1 MPREHKSR
9 REVLD
14 AVKSIPSVADLLA
27 THDGHFDYE
36 LDLEVIVYGRNY
48 KGKKVGPY
56 VRLLAYEPREA
67 IIVEDDWGG
76 NTLFVLV
83 DGIADVFVR
92 QEGRGNVKVAELQ
105 PGTQFGEMS
114 VLAGVPRNATVTAS
128 TTGPARVLEIQRPA
142 LRLLRKLPRFREN
155 LDKTYRA
162 HGRNSAIVDLKA
174 ALGLPDPIAEGLK
187 TISTFRVF
195 SKSHVL
201 FREGSPVDRLYLMKE
216 GRLHRV
222 RELNGPRIEDYL
234 GPGFCHGIEGVTKN
248 TAWSCTATVMG
259 RAEVLEIPVSRLRQN
274 LALREAL
281 VGVLSGYAPPAPG
294 SATAEKQRGGER
306 ALASQLRLIETGLV
320 DATNLLVMDM
330 DLCVRCGN
338 CSLAC
343 HKVHGQSRLVRRGI
357 HVTRLERG
365 LAGSVQSV
373 LSPEVCLHCKD
384 PECLTGCPTG
394 AIGRFGDGRIDID
407 PPTCI
412 GCGDCATQCPY
423 NAISM
428 VPRKAEP
435 PASGTGFGA
444 KVRDLLKLGAEPLP
458 KPVDATE
465 DLLAVK
471 CNLCSD
477 RVGLNPE
484 GAKSHAYSCEEN
496 CPTGALARINPR
508 EYFDEIGK
516 IDGLLLADRTSAVGR
531 NIHRSDPVRRLMHVI
546 GILLTVA
553 LSTAAIAG
561 LMRYGFDERLA
572 GFLNMRWVTGLVGLV
587 GILAVMTY
595 PVRRQIYRKRAG
607 PLRYWMLAHSY
618 LGVIAGIMILLH
630 GGTESGGLLTT
641 SLMLV
646 YDFVILTGIA
656 GIVLYFVVPRM
667 LTAIEGS
674 PLLIDD
680 LKARSSELRKEIA
693 SIINASP
700 EPLGSMLKRQV
711 LPKLLSPGYLLR
723 QYLKR
728 ETLEQLLNRTKDQYR
743 WAELTLLRE
752 SMRQEGLESMLDAR
766 TGNVTGNAR
775 LTPAQDQRLK
785 AAISRAKN
793 QQESLARVVAA
804 AATLRRVDALIY
816 LHRMLKLWLPPH
828 IVSTAL
834 MLALMLVHIVQVVL
848 YMR

>member
-14 AVKSIPSVADLLA
+14 AIKSIPSVADLLA
-27 THDGHFDYE
+27 THEGHFDYE

-56 VRLLAYEPREA
+56 IRLLTFDPREA

-92 QEGRGNVKVAELQ
+92 QGERGNVKVAELQ

-128 TTGPARVLEIQRPA
+128 TNGSVRVLEIQRPA

-174 ALGLPDPIAEGLK
+174 ALGLTDQIADGIK

-195 SKSHVL
+195 SKNHVL
-201 FREGSPVDRLYLMKE
+201 FREGAPVDRVYLMKE

-222 RELNGPRIEDYL
+222 RELNGPRVEDYL
-234 GPGFCHGIEGVTKN
+234 GPGFCHGIEGITKN
-248 TAWSCTATVMG
+248 TVWQCTATLMG
-259 RAEVLEIPVSRLRQN
+259 RGEVIEIPVSRFRQN
-274 LALREAL
+274 LGLRETL
-281 VGVLSGYAPPAPG
+281 LGKLSTYAPPLPG
-294 SATAEKQRGGER
+294 NATSVTQKGRER

-343 HKVHGQSRLVRRGI
+343 HKIHGQSRLIRRGI

-365 LAGSVQSV
+365 LAGSIQSV

-394 AIGRFGDGRIDID
+394 AIGRFGDGRIDIN

-428 VPRKAEP
+428 VPRKPEP
-435 PASGTGFGA
+435 AVNGAGFGA
-444 KVRDLLKLGAEPLP
+444 KVRSLLKLGTEPLP

-477 RVGLNPE
+477 RAELNPE
-484 GAKSHAYSCEEN
+484 GAKTHAYSCEEN

-508 EYFDEIGK
+508 EYFDEIGQ

-531 NIHRSDPVRRLMHVI
+531 NIHRSDPLRRWLHLIGVLLTAGLCAAAVI
-546 GILLTVA
+546 GLI
-553 LSTAAIAG
+553 
-561 LMRYGFDERLA
+561 RYGFDQRLA
-572 GFLNMRWVTGLVGLV
+572 GFLNMRWITGLAGLI

-630 GGTESGGLLTT
+630 GGTDSGGLLTT
-641 SLMLV
+641 SLMLA
-646 YDFVILTGIA
+646 YDLVIFTGIA
-656 GIVLYFVVPRM
+656 GIVLYFVAPRM
-667 LTAIEGS
+667 LTRIEGS
-674 PLLIDD
+674 PLLLDD
-680 LKARSSELRKEIA
+680 LKARRDELRKEIA
-693 SIINASP
+693 SVINGAP
-700 EPLGSMLKRQV
+700 EPLGSLVNRRV
-711 LPKLLSPGYLLR
+711 LPKLVSTGYLLR

-728 ETLEQLLNRTKDQYR
+728 EPLERLVNQTKEKYR

-752 SMRQEGLESMLDAR
+752 SLRQEGLESMLDGA
-766 TGNVTGNAR
+766 TGNLISAR
-775 LTPAQDQRLK
+775 LTADQDQRLK
-785 AAISRAKN
+785 TAVSRAKD
-793 QQESLARVVAA
+793 QQQKFGRAVAA
-804 AATLRRVDALIY
+804 VATLRRVDALIY
-816 LHRMLKLWLPPH
+816 LHRMLKVWLPPH
-828 IVSTAL
+828 IFSTAL

-848 YMR
+848 YMK